1 MGKENDVI
9 KYFEELF
16 QAVNQASMLLLDTNL
31 DTFGQRLLKAMGI
44 VGKAVD
50 VDRVYIWKNHLV
62 NDVLYCTQL
71 YEWSE
76 GADPQQNNEYT
87 IDIPYNENIPGWEQ
101 SFLRNEC
108 VNNLVRNMSAEEQ
121 AQLSPQGIISILVVP
136 VYIKDEFWGFV
147 GFDDCRNERTFT
159 DIEEKMLRSTS
170 LLFGHAYH
178 QYEAGRL
185 IREQEDKMNKCP
197 LTGIYNRRF
206 FDEKANHIMN
216 SSVNGQL
223 SLLMIDFDH
232 FKEYNDN
239 YGHQKGDE
247 CLNAVAQI
255 LSKSVGRAGD
265 FVVRY
270 GGDEFVIVLPLIDA
284 EGACL
289 IAEKII
295 GNMRTAYIP
304 HEYSNVANHITLSI
318 GVTSG
323 IVEPS
328 LTIDDFVKVADEMLY
343 SSKEANR
350 NRYTFGE
357 MEKN

>member
-1 MGKENDVI
+1 
-9 KYFEELF
+9 
-16 QAVNQASMLLLDTNL
+16 MLLLDTNL
-31 DTFGQRLLKAMGI
+31 DTFGERLFGAMGI

-50 VDRVYIWKNHLV
+50 VDRVYIWKNHLI

-76 GADPQQNNEYT
+76 GAEPQQDNEHT
-87 IDIPYNENIPGWEQ
+87 VDIPYNENMPSWEQ
-101 SFLRNEC
+101 IFRANKC
-108 VNNLVRNMSAEEQ
+108 VNSLVRNMLAEEQ

-136 VYIKDEFWGFV
+136 IYIKDEFWGFV
-147 GFDDCRNERTFT
+147 GFDDCRNERMFT

-185 IREQEDKMNKCP
+185 IREQKHKMHRCP
-197 LTGIYNRRF
+197 LTEIYNRRF
-206 FDEKANHIMN
+206 FDERIDHIMKSSMN
-216 SSVNGQL
+216 SQL
-223 SLLMIDFDH
+223 SLFMIDFDQ
-232 FKEYNDN
+232 FKEYNDG

-247 CLNAVAQI
+247 CLKAVAQV
-255 LSKSVGRAGD
+255 LSKSVGRAED

-270 GGDEFVIVLPLIDA
+270 GGDEFVIVLPHTNA

-295 GNMRTAYIP
+295 RNMHKANIP
-304 HEYSNVANHITLSI
+304 HEYGSVADHVTLSI

-323 IVEPS
+323 IVEDS
-328 LTIDDFVKVADEMLY
+328 LTIDDFVKVADSMLF
-343 SSKEANR
+343 SSKNAGR
-350 NRYTFGE
+350 NKYTFGE
-357 MEKN
+357 MKKEL